1 MVRITQPFTSW
12 THRLA
17 RIAVR
22 PLIGTGIT
30 PNDLTTARIVTGVAS
45 CAAFTIGDPTWDLW
59 GGLLWLVS
67 CFLDR
72 ADGELARIGGM
83 SSPTGHL
90 YDYYSDVAI
99 NALFFVA
106 IGIGLRDGFLGHASI
121 ALGIIAGATVAIAS
135 VLSERLE
142 KLAATGDKA
151 YAGVLGFD
159 FDDVLYLFAP
169 AVWIDWSMPLL
180 IGASVGGPAFAV
192 ITWQRLNVLV
202 RKKAVVAEVRMP
214 GSDAR

>member
-1 MVRITQPFTSW
+1 MLRVTQPFTSW

-17 RIAVR
+17 RLAVR
-22 PLIGTGIT
+22 PLVGTGIT
-30 PNDLTTARIVTGVAS
+30 PNNLTTARVVTGVAS
-45 CAAFTIGDPTWDLW
+45 CAAFMIGDPTWDLW

-72 ADGELARIGGM
+72 ADGELARIGAM
-83 SSPTGHL
+83 SSPNGHL

-121 ALGIIAGATVAIAS
+121 AFGVIAGSTVAIAS

-142 KLAATGDKA
+142 KFTATGDKA

-180 IGASVGGPAFAV
+180 IGASVGGPVFAV
-192 ITWQRLNVLV
+192 ITWQRLN
-202 RKKAVVAEVRMP
+202 AEVRRQAIGAGTRASGP
-214 GSDAR
+214 DSK

>member
-1 MVRITQPFTSW
+1 MLRFTQPYTSW

-17 RIAVR
+17 RVAVR
-22 PLIGTGIT
+22 PLVGTGIT
-30 PNDLTTARIVTGVAS
+30 PNDLTTARTLTGVGA
-45 CAAFTIGDPTWDLW
+45 CAAFMVGDPSWGLW

-72 ADGELARIGGM
+72 ADGELARIGGL
-83 SSPTGHL
+83 SSPAGHL

-106 IGIGLRDGFLGHASI
+106 IGVGLRDGYFGSFSI
-121 ALGIIAGATVAIAS
+121 ALGLVAGSTVAIAS
-135 VLSERLE
+135 ILSERLE
-142 KLAATGDKA
+142 KLVATGEKA

-169 AVWIDWSMPLL
+169 AVWLDWSAPLL
-180 IGASVGGPAFAV
+180 VGASVGGPVFAV
-192 ITWQRLNVLV
+192 LTWQRLNAALQQ
-202 RKKAVVAEVRMP
+202 RAFVADVTNAGP
-214 GSDAR
+214 DAG

>member
-1 MVRITQPFTSW
+1 MLRITQPFTSW

-17 RIAVR
+17 RKAVR
-22 PLIGTGIT
+22 PLIGTGVT
-30 PNDLTTARIVTGVAS
+30 PNDLTTARVVTGVAS
-45 CAAFTIGDPTWDLW
+45 CAAFMIGDPAWEVW

-83 SSPTGHL
+83 SSPGGHL

-99 NALFFVA
+99 NALFFAA

-121 ALGIIAGATVAIAS
+121 ALGIIAGSTVALAS

-142 KLAATGDKA
+142 KMAATGDKA
-151 YAGVLGFD
+151 YAGVFGFD

-169 AVWIDWSMPLL
+169 AVWVGLSMPLV
-180 IGASVGGPAFAV
+180 IGASIGGPVFAV
-192 ITWQRLNVLV
+192 ITWQRLSAIVQ
-202 RKKAVVAEVRMP
+202 RKAFAAEMRT
-214 GSDAR
+214 SDRDAS

>member
-1 MVRITQPFTSW
+1 MIRVTQPFTSW

-30 PNDLTTARIVTGVAS
+30 PNDLTTARIATGVAS

-59 GGLLWLVS
+59 GGFLWLVS

-83 SSPTGHL
+83 SSPGGHL

-106 IGIGLRDGFLGHASI
+106 IGIGLREDFLGHASI
-121 ALGIIAGATVAIAS
+121 ALGVIAGTTVAIAS

-142 KLAATGDKA
+142 KMAATGDKA

-169 AVWIDWSMPLL
+169 AVWIGWSMPLL
-180 IGASVGGPAFAV
+180 IGASIGGPVFAV
-192 ITWQRLNVLV
+192 LTWQRLNALL
-202 RKKAVVAEVRMP
+202 RRKAVVVEVRSSRP
-214 GSDAR
+214 DPR

>member
-1 MVRITQPFTSW
+1 VRITEPFTSW

-17 RIAVR
+17 RRAVR
-22 PLIGTGIT
+22 PLVGTGIT
-30 PNDLTTARIVTGVAS
+30 PNDLTTARVVTGVAS
-45 CAAFTIGDPTWDLW
+45 CAAFGIGDSTWDLW
-59 GGLLWLVS
+59 GGVLWIVS

-72 ADGELARIGGM
+72 ADGELARIGKM
-83 SSPTGHL
+83 SSPGGHL

-106 IGIGLRDGFLGHASI
+106 IGVGLRDGFLGHASI
-121 ALGIIAGATVAIAS
+121 GFGIVAGSTVALAS

-142 KLAATGDKA
+142 KTAATGEKA

-169 AVWIDWSMPLL
+169 AVWIGLGMPLL
-180 IGASVGGPAFAV
+180 IGAAIGGPVFAAL
-192 ITWQRLNVLV
+192 TWYRLSAILQRKALV
-202 RKKAVVAEVRMP
+202 TVTTAPEH
-214 GSDAR
+214 DAN